1 MVNFTVNGVNQS
13 VTGTAL
19 TLSAKAAENDLSL
32 LPRLDLQ
39 MSATDF
45 NDIFLIGPDNRNATY
60 TDFTNLAAENMY
72 YKTRSAQLHD
82 LVGASGTNNGNN
94 VSTGTLSGNLLI
106 EELDVDLTIAAYT
119 LRKFANDIF
128 GIENLSDVF
137 GNASTFKTNL
147 NNDINTA
154 TGGALMTTIK
164 GSIDL
169 GNNMTNEGLMPGTY
183 TSTDAT
189 ISCTVTGTG
198 ASLPTVER
206 IYVDSNHRVNVKLA
220 PAPAPAPSGIFV
232 GDILNFTI
240 DGVPVASITL
250 ASGDFDSGSLF
261 TSSELFTEVTA
272 TNSGDADVNSISTGT
287 YTSGFGVTITYA
299 SRTKPTIT
307 KVVVGS
313 DTAVTEIV
321 GNGGGGLI
329 AGDKLNIKV
338 GNIALGPLTL
348 VNGNLTGGVLAS
360 STANMI
366 TNQGQGATAPTNS
379 GSKVVANI
387 SRQLLLQLAES
398 EGGSARLTDDD
409 MFALTNI
416 QPFTTPYANGNSIG
430 NATYYNAVLSFET
443 DNTSAN
449 GQDGAVIRYMKVET
463 INNQSLVTEI
473 RFETAGTADK
483 REVGETLT
491 FTING
496 VQVTGTLQLTTDHV
510 DNDNATYTNHG
521 EMVTTAITS
530 LTLDAT
536 GIADGIYCGVL
547 NDGTEGISIVAG
559 IGTNTGTG
567 TGAKVDAVLISGG
580 IPYIRMANGGRGYAH
595 GNTFTI
601 TISSPIL
608 SGSISITSKAL
619 TGGGLATADL
629 TEDGAVLAYYKFK
642 FEASDTLNFKLTV
655 NPHSVPLRLT
665 DNEASAQDYCI
676 RITMT

>member
-32 LPRLDLQ
+32 LPRLDLE
-39 MSATDF
+39 MTATDF

-60 TDFTNLAAENMY
+60 ADFTNLAAENMY

-82 LVGASGTNNGNN
+82 LIGASGTNQGKN

-106 EELDVDLTIAAYT
+106 EELDGDVTIAAYT

-128 GIENLSDVF
+128 GLENLSDVF
-137 GNASTFKTNL
+137 GNASTFKSTL
-147 NNDINTA
+147 NNDISTA
-154 TGGALMTTIK
+154 NGGALMSTIK
-164 GSIDL
+164 SSINL

-206 IYVDSNHRVNVKLA
+206 IYVDSSSKVHVKLSA
-220 PAPAPAPSGIFV
+220 AGSGIVV
-232 GDILNFTI
+232 GDTLNFTI

-250 ASGDFDSGSLF
+250 VIGDFDGSSLV
-261 TSSELFTEVTA
+261 TATELFTEVTA
-272 TNSGDADVNSISTGT
+272 TNSGDADVNSIATGT
-287 YTSGFGVTITYA
+287 YTSGLGVTITYG
-299 SRTKPTIT
+299 SRTAPTIT

-313 DTAVTEIV
+313 TEVNSEMPVTEIV
-321 GNGGGGLI
+321 GDADGAGLI
-329 AGDKLNIKV
+329 VGDILNIKV

-348 VNGNLTGGVLAS
+348 VNGNVNNGALAS

-366 TNQGQGATAPTNS
+366 TDQGQGATAPTNS

-398 EGGSARLTDDD
+398 EGGSTRLTDGD

-449 GQDGAVIRYMKVET
+449 GQDGAVIRYMKVAGG
-463 INNQSLVTEI
+463 LVTEI
-473 RFETAGTADK
+473 CFETAGTADK
-483 REVGETLT
+483 REIGETLT

-496 VQVTGTLQLTTDHV
+496 VQVTGTLQLTATHV

-530 LTLDAT
+530 LSLDAT
-536 GIADGIYCGVL
+536 GIANGIYCGVL
-547 NDGTEGISIVAG
+547 NDGTEGISIATDG
-559 IGTNTGTG
+559 SG
-567 TGAKVDAVLISGG
+567 TGAKVDAVLINSGT
-580 IPYIRMANGGRGYAH
+580 PYIRMANGGRGYAN

-608 SGSISITSKAL
+608 SGALSTTSELL

-642 FEASDTLNFKLTV
+642 FEATDTLNFKLTV

>member
-32 LPRLDLQ
+32 LPRLDLE
-39 MSATDF
+39 MTATDF

-60 TDFTNLAAENMY
+60 ADFTNLAAENMY

-82 LVGASGTNNGNN
+82 LIGASGTNQGKN

-106 EELDVDLTIAAYT
+106 EELDGDVTIAAYT

-128 GIENLSDVF
+128 GLENLSDVF
-137 GNASTFKTNL
+137 GNASTFKSTL
-147 NNDINTA
+147 NNDISTA
-154 TGGALMTTIK
+154 NGGALMSTIK
-164 GSIDL
+164 SSINL

-206 IYVDSNHRVNVKLA
+206 IYVDSSSKVHVKLSA
-220 PAPAPAPSGIFV
+220 AGSGIVV
-232 GDILNFTI
+232 GDTLNFTI

-250 ASGDFDSGSLF
+250 VIGDFDGSSLV
-261 TSSELFTEVTA
+261 TATELFTEVTA
-272 TNSGDADVNSISTGT
+272 TNSGDADVNSIATGT
-287 YTSGFGVTITYA
+287 YTSGLGVTITYG
-299 SRTKPTIT
+299 SRTAPTIT

-313 DTAVTEIV
+313 TEVNSEMPVTEIV
-321 GNGGGGLI
+321 GDADGAGLI
-329 AGDKLNIKV
+329 VGDILNIKV

-348 VNGNLTGGVLAS
+348 VNGNVNNGALAS

-366 TNQGQGATAPTNS
+366 TDQGQGATAPTNS

-398 EGGSARLTDDD
+398 EGGSTRLTDGD

-449 GQDGAVIRYMKVET
+449 GQDGAVIRYMKVAGG
-463 INNQSLVTEI
+463 LVTEI
-473 RFETAGTADK
+473 CFETAGTADK
-483 REVGETLT
+483 REIGETLT

-496 VQVTGTLQLTTDHV
+496 VQVTGTLQLTATHV

-530 LTLDAT
+530 LSLDAT
-536 GIADGIYCGVL
+536 GIANGIYCGVL
-547 NDGTEGISIVAG
+547 NDGTEGISIATDG
-559 IGTNTGTG
+559 SG
-567 TGAKVDAVLISGG
+567 TGAKVDAVLINSGT
-580 IPYIRMANGGRGYAH
+580 PYIRMANGGRGYAN

-608 SGSISITSKAL
+608 SGALSTTSTAL
-619 TGGGLATADL
+619 TGGDLATADL

-642 FEASDTLNFKLTV
+642 FEATDTLNFKLTV

>member
-32 LPRLDLQ
+32 LPRLDLE
-39 MSATDF
+39 MTATDF

-60 TDFTNLAAENMY
+60 ADFTNLAAENMY

-82 LVGASGTNNGNN
+82 LIGASGTNQGKN

-106 EELDVDLTIAAYT
+106 EELDGDVTIAAYT

-128 GIENLSDVF
+128 GLENLSDVF
-137 GNASTFKTNL
+137 GNASTFKSTL
-147 NNDINTA
+147 NNDISTA
-154 TGGALMTTIK
+154 NGGALMSTIK
-164 GSIDL
+164 SSINL

-206 IYVDSNHRVNVKLA
+206 IYVDSSSKVHVKLSA
-220 PAPAPAPSGIFV
+220 AGSGIVV
-232 GDILNFTI
+232 GDTLNFTI

-250 ASGDFDSGSLF
+250 VIGDFDGSSLV
-261 TSSELFTEVTA
+261 TATELFTEVTA
-272 TNSGDADVNSISTGT
+272 TNSGDADVNSIATGT
-287 YTSGFGVTITYA
+287 YTSGLGVTITYG
-299 SRTKPTIT
+299 SRTAPTIT

-313 DTAVTEIV
+313 TEVNSEMPVTEIV
-321 GNGGGGLI
+321 GDADGAGLI
-329 AGDKLNIKV
+329 VGDILNIKV

-348 VNGNLTGGVLAS
+348 VNGNVNNGALAS

-366 TNQGQGATAPTNS
+366 TDQGQGATAPTNS

-398 EGGSARLTDDD
+398 EGGSTRLTDGD

-449 GQDGAVIRYMKVET
+449 GQDGAVIRYMKVAGG
-463 INNQSLVTEI
+463 LVTEI
-473 RFETAGTADK
+473 CFETAGTADK
-483 REVGETLT
+483 REIGETLT

-496 VQVTGTLQLTTDHV
+496 VQVTGTLQLTATHV

-530 LTLDAT
+530 LSLDAT
-536 GIADGIYCGVL
+536 GIANGIYCGVL
-547 NDGTEGISIVAG
+547 NDGTEGISIATDG
-559 IGTNTGTG
+559 SG
-567 TGAKVDAVLISGG
+567 TGAKVDAVLINSGT
-580 IPYIRMANGGRGYAH
+580 PYIRMANGGSGYAD
-595 GNTFTI
+595 GDTFII

-608 SGSISITSKAL
+608 SGALSTTSELL

-642 FEASDTLNFKLTV
+642 FEATDTLNFKLTV

>member
-39 MSATDF
+39 MQATNF
-45 NDIFLIGPDNRNATY
+45 NDIFLVGPDNRDATY
-60 TDFTNLAAENMY
+60 ADFTNLAAENMY
-72 YKTRSAQLHD
+72 YKTRSAKLHD
-82 LVGASGTNNGNN
+82 LIGEGGVGITNSGKN

-106 EELDVDLTIAAYT
+106 EELDGDVTIAAYT

-137 GNASTFKTNL
+137 GNASTFKTDL
-147 NNDINTA
+147 NDDISTA
-154 TGGALMTTIK
+154 SGGALMSTIK
-164 GSIDL
+164 SSIDL

-183 TSTDAT
+183 TSTNAS

-198 ASLPTVER
+198 ASLPTVGR
-206 IYVDSNHRVNVKLA
+206 IYVDSIFKVHVKLSA
-220 PAPAPAPSGIFV
+220 AGSGIVV
-232 GDILNFTI
+232 GDTLNFTI
-240 DGVPVASITL
+240 DDVPVASITL
-250 ASGDFDSGSLF
+250 TSNDFNSGSLI
-261 TSSELFTEVTA
+261 TATELFTEVTA
-272 TNSGDADVNSISTGT
+272 TNSGNDDVNSIATGT
-287 YTSGFGVTITYA
+287 YTSGLGVTITYD
-299 SRTKPTIT
+299 SRTAPTIT
-307 KVVVGS
+307 KVVVGN
-313 DTAVTEIV
+313 TALNPVTEIV
-321 GNGGGGLI
+321 GDADGAGLI
-329 AGDKLNIKV
+329 VGDILNIKV

-348 VNGNLTGGVLAS
+348 VNGNLNSGVLAS

-366 TNQGQGATAPTNS
+366 TDQGATAPTNS

-398 EGGSARLTDDD
+398 EGGSTRITDDD

-416 QPFTTPYANGNSIG
+416 QPFTNAYTNTNNIQD
-430 NATYYNAVLSFET
+430 ATYYNAVLSFVS
-443 DNTSAN
+443 DDTSKP
-449 GQDGAVIRYMKVET
+449 GQDGAVIRYMKVASG
-463 INNQSLVTEI
+463 QVTEI
-473 RFETAGTADK
+473 LFETAGTADS

-496 VQVTGTLQLTTDHV
+496 VQVTDTLQLTGAYV
-510 DNDNATYTNHG
+510 DNDNGTYTNHG
-521 EMVTTAITS
+521 EMVTSAITN

-547 NDGTEGISIVAG
+547 AVGTEGISATSG
-559 IGTNTGTG
+559 SGTG
-567 TGAKVDAVLISGG
+567 AGAKVDAVLISSGT
-580 IPYIRMANGGRGYAH
+580 PYIKMANGGSGYAH
-595 GNTFTI
+595 EDTFTI

-608 SGSISITSKAL
+608 NGSISTTPTAL
-619 TGGGLATADL
+619 TGGGLDTADL

-642 FEASDTLNFKLTV
+642 FIATDTLNFKLTV